1 MPRGKIISRLG
12 HLLIQE
18 KIEGRKTM
26 SLADEIKKWQE
37 KLDALLQEGQLLQ
50 QKAAHLERQNA
61 YLQERLSGRQAQ
73 DDGMEALSKLY
84 DEGFHICHAYF
95 AQPREEDC
103 LFCLSFMHKEGSLR

>member
-1 MPRGKIISRLG
+1 
-12 HLLIQE
+12 
-18 KIEGRKTM
+18 M